1 MLLESPMGNS
11 GGGNGHK
18 NKAQKTLE
26 QSHQVFVQDFKV
38 TFGGKFSIL
47 KKGFL
52 LMKVLADIVCN

>member
-1 MLLESPMGNS
+1 MGNS

-26 QSHQVFVQDFKV
+26 QSHQVFVQGFKV

-52 LMKVLADIVCN
+52 LMKVLADTVCN

>member
-1 MLLESPMGNS
+1 MGNS

-38 TFGGKFSIL
+38 NFGGKFSIL

-52 LMKVLADIVCN
+52 LMKVLADTVCN